1 MGERRNA
8 RPLTQGNSP
17 SGALLPS
24 TCLGEVRVTQTG
36 LEPESARPGLAQ
48 CSLQPL
54 NAPPPRLPGNLP
66 DQEVER
72 RLRLSPCKQRSRA
85 CWMRS
90 SVHVVAP
97 CCILSHR
104 LRGGQTLVSLETLRL
119 KEHMAEQGSQWRQR
133 ALTAPGRQLAA
144 SRAGLAPGC
153 AAQRGKT
160 GHSGHPTAQA
170 REVRCQ
176 GRRGVETC
184 GSHRQG

>member
-1 MGERRNA
+1 MDSA
-8 RPLTQGNSP
+8 
-17 SGALLPS
+17 GAKTHPILGSVLCRTAGHLGLWILGAPKG
-24 TCLGEVRVTQTG
+24 CLMEV
-36 LEPESARPGLAQ
+36 LRPG
-48 CSLQPL
+48 
-54 NAPPPRLPGNLP
+54 
-66 DQEVER
+66 EVER

-119 KEHMAEQGSQWRQR
+119 KEHMAEQGSQWRQW

-170 REVRCQ
+170 REVRCR
-176 GRRGVETC
+176 GRRGVEMC
-184 GSHRQG
+184 GPHRQG

>member
-1 MGERRNA
+1 MKKTAWGRGETATPDPGQLSIRCQAPAYVRSESC
-8 RPLTQGNSP
+8 RQGWNQNLPAP
-17 SGALLPS
+17 S
-24 TCLGEVRVTQTG
+24 
-36 LEPESARPGLAQ
+36 LAQ

-54 NAPPPRLPGNLP
+54 NAPPPQLPGNLP
-66 DQEVER
+66 DQEVEQ

-104 LRGGQTLVSLETLRL
+104 LRGRQTLVSLETPRL
-119 KEHMAEQGSQWRQR
+119 EEYKAEQGSHWRQR
-133 ALTAPGRQLAA
+133 ALTAPGRQSAA

-160 GHSGHPTAQA
+160 GSLGHPTAQA
-170 REVRCQ
+170 REVRGW
-176 GRRGVETC
+176 GRRGVERC
-184 GSHRQG
+184 GPHR